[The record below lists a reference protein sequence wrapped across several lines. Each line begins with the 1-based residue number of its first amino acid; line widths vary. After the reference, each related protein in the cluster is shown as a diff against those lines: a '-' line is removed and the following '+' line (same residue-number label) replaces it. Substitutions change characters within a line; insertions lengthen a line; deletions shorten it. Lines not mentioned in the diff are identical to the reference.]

1 MNPESLTKNFRGS
14 YYSEALGTGNALLW
28 YGICVL
34 CAKQAPVVRDAFSEA
49 FGVKNRLFRY
59 GRNIRCKKQAPEVP
73 NEISDAGFLHCNQQF
88 RRKWDTFCVLP
99 PRFC

>member
-1 MNPESLTKNFRGS
+1 MNPESWIKNFRGS

-59 GRNIRCKKQAPEVP
+59 GRDIRCKKQAPEVP
-73 NEISDAGFLHCNQQF
+73 NEISDARFLHCNQQF
-88 RRKWDTFCVLP
+88 RRKWDTFCGLP